1 MDPSMGTVYIYR
13 DGDLIVINFIFGVI
27 INHL

>member
-13 DGDLIVINFIFGVI
+13 DGDFIVINFIFGVI